1 MAIKTWE
8 KETLPA
14 YRKELGDHPWTATL
28 LHAIGDAYKDLANEK
43 PGDYA
48 SKAERKFK
56 EALAIQTKL
65 LKNHLD
71 TARSHACLSDTLW
84 KQGKLKLALEERTKA
99 YEIRE
104 RVLGPDHEK
113 TIATKEKIEELKRL
127 YEESGGK
134 ISVFSSR
141 YADAE
146 TEGVTNKAH
155 SELSLTSF
163 KVIE

>member
-1 MAIKTWE
+1 MI
-8 KETLPA
+8 
-14 YRKELGDHPWTATL
+14 
-28 LHAIGDAYKDLANEK
+28 
-43 PGDYA
+43 
-48 SKAERKFK
+48 KFK

-84 KQGKLKLALEERTKA
+84 KQGKLKLALGERTKA

-146 TEGVTNKAH
+146 KGVTNKAH